1 MTYMATVRSRDTVL
15 PYGLLF
21 GAFEKQGGTC
31 TSKRR
36 SRCVDARGKDC
47 THYVHTILMLLDA
60 AENMSRRGLPLRMGI
75 QMRIRVA
82 GMRFQQIGHHRFHN
96 PKSHLVPLVLVVYC
110 MYQPHAG
117 SGRWSSDMSAISRCR
132 VAHEPS

>member
-60 AENMSRRGLPLRMGI
+60 AEKHEQARASVTNG
-75 QMRIRVA
+75 
-82 GMRFQQIGHHRFHN
+82 N
-96 PKSHLVPLVLVVYC
+96 
-110 MYQPHAG
+110 
-117 SGRWSSDMSAISRCR
+117 SDAYPRCRDAISANWPPQIPQPQVSSGTACACSLLYVPAACWQRQ
-132 VAHEPS
+132 VV